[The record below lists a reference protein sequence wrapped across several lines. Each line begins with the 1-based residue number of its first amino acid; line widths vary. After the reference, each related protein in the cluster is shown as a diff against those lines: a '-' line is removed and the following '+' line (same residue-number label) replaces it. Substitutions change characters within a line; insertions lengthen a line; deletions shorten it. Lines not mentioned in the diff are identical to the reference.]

1 MDTRSLLPFSWLAPT
16 RGGAVE
22 SNPFLILQREM
33 DRLFQDFGRG
43 VGWEVSRLPSPK
55 VDITETPSAL
65 VIAAELPGM
74 TENDID
80 VTLNDNVLTIRGEKK
95 EEKEEKDTN
104 RHLVERSYGSFQRA
118 FQLPPGYDAEQVQAA
133 FDKGVLKITLPKP
146 KEEQS
151 KVKKIEV
158 KPGSGGGGTISGTA
172 TSTGGGGTSAAGGT
186 S

>member
-1 MDTRSLLPFSWLAPT
+1 MDTRSLLPFSWLAPS
-16 RGGAVE
+16 RGGGGDA
-22 SNPFLILQREM
+22 NPFLTLQREM
-33 DRLFQDFGRG
+33 DRLLGDFGRG
-43 VGWEVSRLPSPK
+43 VGWEVSRLPTPK

-80 VTLNDNVLTIRGEKK
+80 VTLNDNILTIRGEKK
-95 EEKEEKDTN
+95 EEREDNDAN
-104 RHLVERSYGSFQRA
+104 RHLVERSYGVFQRA

-151 KVKKIEV
+151 RVKKIEV
-158 KPGSGGGGTISGTA
+158 KSASGA
-172 TSTGGGGTSAAGGT
+172 APSTGGGSSIG
-186 S
+186 